1 MIAEIGLYTLTIA
14 AVSLTPGLC
23 MTLAFTLG
31 MTVGYRRSLWM
42 MLGELLGVATVFT
55 ATFWS
60 LSWLLNQ
67 NPIWF
72 IALSVA
78 GGAYLLYLAVTI
90 FRQPATAMKAIETLS
105 TRWYQLAGLGF
116 VTAIGNPKGWA
127 FLLALLPGFIT
138 SAIPIGV
145 QYTWMLVIMMMTEF
159 TSMSLYAA
167 GGRWIASKLSDS
179 DSPFATHRVA
189 ALLLGAVS
197 IWVFSGALTQH

>member
-1 MIAEIGLYTLTIA
+1 MIAELGLYTLTIA

-72 IALSVA
+72 VALSL
-78 GGAYLLYLAVTI
+78 GGGTYLLYLAITLFKQPVNAIRTI
-90 FRQPATAMKAIETLS
+90 ESLN
-105 TRWYQLAGLGF
+105 TRRHQLAGLGLI
-116 VTAIGNPKGWA
+116 TALGNPKGWA
-127 FLLALLPGFIT
+127 FLVALLPGFIT
-138 SAIPIGV
+138 TEIPMGL
-145 QYTWMLVIMMMTEF
+145 QYTWMLVIMMLTEF
-159 TSMSLYAA
+159 TSMSIYAA
-167 GGRWIASKLSDS
+167 GGRWIAAKLSYEEG
-179 DSPFATHRVA
+179 PFATHRVA

-197 IWVFSGALTQH
+197 IWVFSVALTQY

>member
-1 MIAEIGLYTLTIA
+1 MIAELGLYTLTIA

-42 MLGELLGVATVFT
+42 MLGELLGVNIVFT

-72 IALSVA
+72 VALSFG
-78 GGAYLLYLAVTI
+78 GGAYLLYLAITL
-90 FRQPATAMKAIETLS
+90 FKQPANAIRTIESLN

-116 VTAIGNPKGWA
+116 ITAIGNPKGWA
-127 FLLALLPGFIT
+127 FLVALLPGFIT
-138 SAIPIGV
+138 TEIPMGL
-145 QYTWMLVIMMMTEF
+145 QYAWMLVIMMVTEF
-159 TSMSLYAA
+159 TSMSIYAA
-167 GGRWIASKLSDS
+167 GGRWIALKLSNTDGR
-179 DSPFATHRVA
+179 FATHRVA

-197 IWVFSGALTQH
+197 IWVFSGALM

>member
-1 MIAEIGLYTLTIA
+1 MIAELGLYTLTIA

-72 IALSVA
+72 VALSL
-78 GGAYLLYLAVTI
+78 GGGTYLLYLAITL
-90 FRQPATAMKAIETLS
+90 FKQPANAIRTIESLN

-116 VTAIGNPKGWA
+116 ITAIGNPKGWA
-127 FLLALLPGFIT
+127 FLVALLPGFIT
-138 SAIPIGV
+138 TEIPMGL
-145 QYTWMLVIMMMTEF
+145 QYTWMLAIMMVTEF
-159 TSMSLYAA
+159 SSMSIYAV
-167 GGRWIASKLSDS
+167 GGRWIASKLSDA
-179 DSPFATHRVA
+179 DGPFATHRVV

-197 IWVFSGALTQH
+197 IWVFSGALMQH